1 MEGFI
6 IVWLN
11 IIVCINACVYCNL
24 MNEDN
29 SDNSDSAYLFSLT
42 FSTLKLRSCHRTQF
56 PLITISCTV
65 RHDILPITSKHIRTE
80 HNTTPHHTQ
89 VCDHLIEDDDLSGST
104 GVIVVYDGRRN
115 VLTVANV
122 GDSMCVL
129 SRGGRAV
136 NMHRMHR
143 LDDAEERAR
152 VEAAGGTVI
161 KNRYGTLRYIT
172 V

>member
-1 MEGFI
+1 M
-6 IVWLN
+6 
-11 IIVCINACVYCNL
+11 
-24 MNEDN
+24 
-29 SDNSDSAYLFSLT
+29 
-42 FSTLKLRSCHRTQF
+42 
-56 PLITISCTV
+56 
-65 RHDILPITSKHIRTE
+65 
-80 HNTTPHHTQ
+80 
-89 VCDHLIEDDDLSGST
+89 
-104 GVIVVYDGRRN
+104 YDGRRN

-161 KNRYGTLRYIT
+161 KNRYGTLRYNT
-172 V
+172 VYLYCTALLQQDDHYCLTIHIFDAACTNRWSYTFFAW